1 MASIEGKRLLFF
13 FFLCVVCVRCVIEK
27 SGGGGERKVHG
38 VKGEG
43 VRRRM
48 MYRCVSAVQDKRV

>member
-1 MASIEGKRLLFF
+1 
-13 FFLCVVCVRCVIEK
+13 VIEK
-27 SGGGGERKVHG
+27 SGGGGERDIYG

-48 MYRCVSAVQDKRV
+48 VYRCVSALQDKRMKR